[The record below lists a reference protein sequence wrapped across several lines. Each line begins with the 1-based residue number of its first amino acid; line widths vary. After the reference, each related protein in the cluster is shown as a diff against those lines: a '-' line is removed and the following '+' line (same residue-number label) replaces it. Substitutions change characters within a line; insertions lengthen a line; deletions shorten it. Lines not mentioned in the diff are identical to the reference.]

1 MNPEEILRDIYKR
14 AVATLRAYSAI
25 GLDLLDKPPYSVA

>member
-14 AVATLRAYSAI
+14 AVATTCFGIYHVSHLQI
-25 GLDLLDKPPYSVA
+25 QVVLPV